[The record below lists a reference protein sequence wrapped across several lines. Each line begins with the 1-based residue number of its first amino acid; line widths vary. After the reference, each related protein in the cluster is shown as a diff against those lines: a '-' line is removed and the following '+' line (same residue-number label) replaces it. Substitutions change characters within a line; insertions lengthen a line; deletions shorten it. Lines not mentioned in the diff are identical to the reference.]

1 MYLQDTLDLLVITAF
16 IFAELMNTE
25 LPRKLKQCKKERLAK
40 KFVTITTKSIKKYMI
55 GLIVILIV
63 SDVQAHKNKL
73 KLHKISSKIFYKE
86 ERLSRKL
93 LINNIARNVK
103 DSLLTDLSVVS
114 AQCAIIQTQR
124 VINVMDVEN

>member
-86 ERLSRKL
+86 ERLSRK
-93 LINNIARNVK
+93 
-103 DSLLTDLSVVS
+103 
-114 AQCAIIQTQR
+114 
-124 VINVMDVEN
+124 